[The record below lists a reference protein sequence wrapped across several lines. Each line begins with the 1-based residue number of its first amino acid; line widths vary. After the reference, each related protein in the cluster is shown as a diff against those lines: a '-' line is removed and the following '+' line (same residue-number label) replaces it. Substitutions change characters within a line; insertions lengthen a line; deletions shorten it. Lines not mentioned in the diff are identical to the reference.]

1 MQVVL
6 YDTPGMHGT
15 QDFKTRSESMRVG
28 AAWQHSMECS
38 SMGLIVDALRCTPRH
53 PCECGYLQAHRGDAL
68 TRAVLHPMVSRGEG
82 SSAHT

>member
-38 SMGLIVDALRCTPRH
+38 SMGLIVDALRCSSH
-53 PCECGYLQAHRGDAL
+53 HACGCSDLQVHRGVAL
-68 TRAVLHPMVSRGEG
+68 TRAVLHPMVSRGEV